1 MRFHRLLKR
10 VIRMKNLTSYGI
22 LLGNIVLLV
31 LGQTLFKLGLQK
43 AGGLIWTKLTTSFY
57 IYGGLALYGTATVL
71 WFVVLSRL
79 PLSVAYP
86 LQSIAYVLALLVA
99 GPVFGETIT
108 ITRWVGI
115 AIILIGVYI
124 VSR

>member
-1 MRFHRLLKR
+1 
-10 VIRMKNLTSYGI
+10 MKNLASYGI
-22 LLGNIVLLV
+22 LLCNIILLV
-31 LGQTLFKLGLQK
+31 SGQTLFKLGIQQ
-43 AGGLIWTKLTTSFY
+43 AGGLVWARIVTSYY
-57 IYGGLALYGTATVL
+57 ILGGLALYGMATAL

-99 GPVFGETIT
+99 GFLFGETVT
-108 ITRWVGI
+108 LTRWVGI
-115 AIILIGVYI
+115 AIILIGVYV